1 MSGVTHCGHNCHVF
15 SSLRSGWF
23 LALPY
28 SDVNMSSHVCCVIL
42 TGLTERKLLYR
53 PSIWKCTVQFA
64 CYIFP
69 AVPNNN
75 NSKPGHLQSY
85 SSSVLYWLSHFLSA
99 NILIFLSVLWMCSDR
114 AITFTISSIL
124 FTGFCSI
131 FTGVCNH
138 DNTLFRGCI
147 LHSQRSLTPSSM
159 LLSIAT
165 VDWRNHKFYQT
176 SIPF

>member
-1 MSGVTHCGHNCHVF
+1 MSGVTHCGHNPHVF

-85 SSSVLYWLSHFLSA
+85 SSSVLYWLSHFLRA
-99 NILIFLSVLWMCSDR
+99 NILIFFKCAMDVQWSCHNIYHFKVYCSLVFVVFSLVCVIMIIPCLG
-114 AITFTISSIL
+114 AVFFTPKE
-124 FTGFCSI
+124 
-131 FTGVCNH
+131 
-138 DNTLFRGCI
+138 D
-147 LHSQRSLTPSSM
+147 LHLLLCYFQSQL
-159 LLSIAT
+159 
-165 VDWRNHKFYQT
+165 
-176 SIPF
+176 